1 MKVSTQPPETDLI
14 LPTPDGADWDGL
26 TIHTHYFGFSIPQQA
41 LSAFIYLRAQ
51 PVYGLCSGGVC
62 LFRGLDN
69 QRPLDCEHIDYRNT
83 MPWPTMTANSFTTQN
98 GLRIEFTEPG
108 SAVDVSY
115 RSIERDVS
123 FDLRLTAITSL
134 LVRGHVMPGEE
145 RDSVRAAA
153 PGGSEQFMH
162 CTGTLT
168 LGEANYS
175 VDCYPIRD
183 RSWRQVRTE
192 APNDYPPVGWTPM
205 CFGPDLMF
213 NQVGFE
219 DPAGDPPPIWKS
231 HFTLPADGP
240 LHYFGYV
247 VVDGEERQLT
257 SVQRTVLE
265 RHPDI
270 GGATRQ
276 VVVAR
281 DEVGVTH
288 IFHGEALA
296 MAHLP
301 SWPNNTFIDSLY
313 RWTDAVGRVAHCTY
327 QETWYQRFQHV
338 LKTRRTHR

>member
-134 LVRGHVMPGEE
+134 LVRGHVMPGED
-145 RDSVRAAA
+145 RDSDRAAA

-219 DPAGDPPPIWKS
+219 DPAGDPP
-231 HFTLPADGP
+231 HLEEP
-240 LHYFGYV
+240 LHPSCGRASPLLRLRRRRRRRAT
-247 VVDGEERQLT
+247 VDVRAAH
-257 SVQRTVLE
+257 RARAPP
-265 RHPDI
+265 RHWWCNAAGRSRPRR
-270 GGATRQ
+270 GRG
-276 VVVAR
+276 
-281 DEVGVTH
+281 H
-288 IFHGEALA
+288 
-296 MAHLP
+296 AHL
-301 SWPNNTFIDSLY
+301 S
-313 RWTDAVGRVAHCTY
+313 R
-327 QETWYQRFQHV
+327 
-338 LKTRRTHR
+338 